1 MERRIAELAA
11 QEELDAIRPDLNGAQ
26 IMEALGIPEGRDVGR
41 AYSFLLERR
50 MEEGPLG
57 EDRAREELL
66 AWWAENHS

>member
-1 MERRIAELAA
+1 
-11 QEELDAIRPDLNGAQ
+11 
-26 IMEALGIPEGRDVGR
+26 LGVPEGRDVGR

-66 AWWAENHS
+66 AWWAENYT